1 MPQTGPAC
9 LAVNYRPVLFRSS
22 SHDDAKWCRD
32 WRYICRNGLDDAAT
46 GEITG
51 LGLSHQAIIMTVMVV
66 VILAGVDYMERKVLS
81 LQKVAKAT

>member
-1 MPQTGPAC
+1 MCFLGVVVMMT
-9 LAVNYRPVLFRSS
+9 
-22 SHDDAKWCRD
+22 
-32 WRYICRNGLDDAAT
+32 RNGVVTGATSSATVWMIAAT

-81 LQKVAKAT
+81 LQKERRQHEKTSRPRQYS